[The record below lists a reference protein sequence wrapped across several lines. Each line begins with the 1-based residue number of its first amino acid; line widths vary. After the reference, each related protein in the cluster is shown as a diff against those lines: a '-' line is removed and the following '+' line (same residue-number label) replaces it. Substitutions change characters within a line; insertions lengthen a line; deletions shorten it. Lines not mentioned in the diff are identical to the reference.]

1 MKNFKERLKLKKK
14 KKKKKDKYSKLTLFK
29 IEVFNYKNDE
39 RSVIIN

>member
-1 MKNFKERLKLKKK
+1 MDLFKFKKKK